1 MDNGEDYDTADG
13 EDNGREELYCATY
26 PTVGRLVDSTT
37 ITAAIS
43 CVCVMVARR
52 CGRVV
57 VVDGS
62 IQVKGFT
69 LASHCVPLAAAAKP
83 PPCLWHGGFAAA
95 EGAGG
100 S

>member
-13 EDNGREELYCATY
+13 KDNGREELYCATY

-57 VVDGS
+57 VVDVVFLTS
-62 IQVKGFT
+62 V
-69 LASHCVPLAAAAKP
+69 LLMAAKLF
-83 PPCLWHGGFAAA
+83 C
-95 EGAGG
+95 EVC
-100 S
+100 